1 MNRLWN
7 VRHAQ
12 QHQGPPKWV
21 PILGELQKTL
31 QKGEYL
37 PLRPLPMFESNFV
50 QVTNRGGPVFVHH
63 RANRLTMGVAA
74 SLPGL
79 MLPDILLIA
88 QPPEGRDTS
97 SLILTRMIPLD
108 LVHLYVHDLSSW
120 RLKLRLV
127 TGRCYYLE
135 LDAPDHEV
143 GFLFNRWI
151 RLINLL
157 REPATTWAPRTLH
170 TPPLDMSLATAPAS
184 TWHLQDQAH
193 IKRTVAIA
201 EPTFPYKMLASQK
214 KKKKAKGFVHF
225 VPPGKTSITIRTIFS
240 IISNTINQSQSSKAS
255 YTPGDP
261 WPVTSE
267 SDEATGKGG
276 VIKNP
281 SRCISNESPD
291 FTFPGSYDHLE
302 TLLWKQ
308 DIEELMD
315 PESSTLSSSSLG
327 PSPYPPPRYLF
338 PARISFPG
346 PRDKARNMGSRQGQ
360 GPPLSQKA
368 ASAPTTSL
376 KAPFIVDQS
385 HKVPAV
391 PAPSRKAP
399 ASRAPGRKATAG
411 GGPSQKMPP
420 ASALPQKTPAIPY
433 PSRKHPAVYFPP
445 QKTLPPSQKALPVS
459 AGPPV
464 PNKESLFPLAPS
476 QKAPTSLP
484 QYQMAGGP
492 STLQEK
498 AITKLDVLPLGVS
511 GGHMLERSEEKP
523 KTVVLLGAQET
534 NKVEMRT
541 QMMSLELPFTTTK
554 KESEDILVSKTREL
568 TLDGLKG
575 RGKVEDRASKMKEE
589 LSLDLPGMKSKEVER
604 QKRWIK
610 TKEMVIEGPLPEQSR
625 PFSVEGLALAKLMII
640 ANSKE
645 KHLRMP
651 AVSLPSWLSVAS
663 GTSTVSTK
671 APLPFSPS
679 QLTLLERQPVIVKEQ
694 PESHTWVKENLQQ
707 RWTESE
713 PPWDS
718 VGTSKMTLHTV
729 PTSDN
734 PKVVSNPQVPI
745 PLPAL
750 PWEDLQQA
758 PIPAAPISRTS
769 GSGRTQGSGPRPPWT
784 MDVETQKPPKGKWTT
799 PPFDPRFPNQ
809 NQTRNC
815 YQNFLDY
822 HRCIKN
828 MNRRGKSTEPCEYY
842 FRVYHSLCPISWVQ
856 RWNEQ
861 MRQGTFPGKI

>member
-1 MNRLWN
+1 
-7 VRHAQ
+7 
-12 QHQGPPKWV
+12 
-21 PILGELQKTL
+21 
-31 QKGEYL
+31 
-37 PLRPLPMFESNFV
+37 
-50 QVTNRGGPVFVHH
+50 
-63 RANRLTMGVAA
+63 
-74 SLPGL
+74 
-79 MLPDILLIA
+79 
-88 QPPEGRDTS
+88 
-97 SLILTRMIPLD
+97 MIPLD

-184 TWHLQDQAH
+184 TWHLQVGASPSLSP
-193 IKRTVAIA
+193 VAIA

-214 KKKKAKGFVHF
+214 KKKKAKVSQPGRSQAVGDS
-225 VPPGKTSITIRTIFS
+225 VPLVWSQLEHAGDKRRATEKKSHPDAHPDRSDTQIHVSGKASITIRTIFS
-240 IISNTINQSQSSKAS
+240 IISNTINQSQSSK
-255 YTPGDP
+255 
-261 WPVTSE
+261 

-281 SRCISNESPD
+281 TRCISNESPD

-360 GPPLSQKA
+360 GPLLSQKA
-368 ASAPTTSL
+368 APAPTTSL

-385 HKVPAV
+385 HKVPAI

-399 ASRAPGRKATAG
+399 APRAPVRKATAG

-420 ASALPQKTPAIPY
+420 ASAFPQKTPAIPY

-459 AGPPV
+459 AVPPV

-498 AITKLDVLPLGVS
+498 AIAKLDVLPVGVS
-511 GGHMLERSEEKP
+511 GGDMLERSEEKP

-610 TKEMVIEGPLPEQSR
+610 TKEMAIEGPLPEQSR
-625 PFSVEGLALAKLMII
+625 PFSVEGLALAKFGAQEWQELVGGG
-640 ANSKE
+640 
-645 KHLRMP
+645 
-651 AVSLPSWLSVAS
+651 AVA
-663 GTSTVSTK
+663 
-671 APLPFSPS
+671 
-679 QLTLLERQPVIVKEQ
+679 Q
-694 PESHTWVKENLQQ
+694 H
-707 RWTESE
+707 
-713 PPWDS
+713 
-718 VGTSKMTLHTV
+718 
-729 PTSDN
+729 
-734 PKVVSNPQVPI
+734 
-745 PLPAL
+745 
-750 PWEDLQQA
+750 
-758 PIPAAPISRTS
+758 
-769 GSGRTQGSGPRPPWT
+769 
-784 MDVETQKPPKGKWTT
+784 
-799 PPFDPRFPNQ
+799 
-809 NQTRNC
+809 
-815 YQNFLDY
+815 
-822 HRCIKN
+822 
-828 MNRRGKSTEPCEYY
+828 
-842 FRVYHSLCPISWVQ
+842 
-856 RWNEQ
+856 
-861 MRQGTFPGKI
+861 